1 MATSSPAQ
9 EVTRRIVEQF
19 SRARRSFRFATD
31 VAVLSGGASLG
42 HLFTIAAAPIL
53 TRLYL
58 PRDIGD
64 LGLFNAFLGVVT
76 IAASLQYDVAIIS
89 APCQRDAAHLTR
101 LSMLLTIP
109 TSVAGG
115 LLLYAM
121 IRFSLVGF
129 GVLPAYA
136 AALMVPTIFF
146 AGLFSVLR
154 YWSLREEKFGTVANA
169 VIFQNGARNIS
180 QVALGAMGLHSFGV
194 LFGEVLGR
202 GIGMSRMMRNTW
214 PVVRKYA
221 LNLRDATETLR
232 NNRRFPVYSLPS
244 SILNQLGTS
253 LPLPLLVTLYG
264 ADVGG
269 YYSLVWRALAV
280 PVAVVG
286 SSVADAFHSR
296 CALYARESPKG
307 ILQFFHRTTLA
318 LLAIGIIPAVA
329 MFAFGEPIFLFVFG
343 TKWRFS
349 GTIASIVA
357 PWFLTSFIVSPL
369 SRLVYVL
376 RGQRLKLIYDV
387 LILGGNLMVFF
398 LARQRGWPELDMVI
412 AMSGINTI
420 SKVVYYF
427 VLLRIASTAMH
438 ASERPLKAA

>member
-1 MATSSPAQ
+1 MATSYLAQ
-9 EVTRRIVEQF
+9 EVTHRIFVQV

-58 PRDIGD
+58 PQDIGG
-64 LGLFNAFLGVVT
+64 LGLFNAFLG
-76 IAASLQYDVAIIS
+76 IAAIVASLQYDVAIVS
-89 APCQRDAAHLTR
+89 APGQKEAAHITR
-101 LSMLLTIP
+101 LSILLAIP
-109 TSVAGG
+109 ISVAGG

-129 GVLPAYA
+129 GALPAYA
-136 AALMVPTIFF
+136 AGLMVPTIFF

-154 YWSLREEKFGTVANA
+154 YWSLREEKLGSVANA
-169 VIFQNGARNIS
+169 VILQNVARNAS

-194 LFGEVLGR
+194 LLGEVLGR

-214 PVVRKYA
+214 PVVRKYT
-221 LNLRDATETLR
+221 LSLRDATETLR
-232 NNRRFPVYSLPS
+232 NNRRFPLYSAPS
-244 SILNQLGTS
+244 SLLNQLGMS
-253 LPLPLLVTLYG
+253 LPLPLLVSLYG

-280 PVAVVG
+280 PVALFG

-296 CALYARESPKG
+296 SAFYARENPKG
-307 ILQFFHRTTLA
+307 LLHFFHRTTLA

-329 MFAFGEPIFLFVFG
+329 IFIFGEPIFLFVFG
-343 TKWRFS
+343 TKWVLS

-376 RGQRLKLIYDV
+376 RGQRLKLIYDL

-398 LARQRGWPELDMVI
+398 LARQLGWPMLDTVI
-412 AMSGINTI
+412 AMSGINTA

-427 VLLRIASTAMH
+427 VLLRIASTAIP
-438 ASERPLKAA
+438 ASSTALKAV